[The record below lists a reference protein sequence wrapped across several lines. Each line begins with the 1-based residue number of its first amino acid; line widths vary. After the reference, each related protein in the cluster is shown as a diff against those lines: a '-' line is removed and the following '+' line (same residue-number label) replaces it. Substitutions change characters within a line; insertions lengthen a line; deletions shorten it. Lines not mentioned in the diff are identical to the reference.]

1 MHGQIYNFASTK
13 SKSMS
18 KAISIRRGMNIKLK
32 GEAEKV
38 LQPVQVNGTF
48 SISPANFHGVN
59 PKLVVK
65 EGDTVNAGDAVFFS
79 KDDSR
84 IMFTTPVSGKIEAV
98 VRGEKRKILEVR
110 IKADTNTAF
119 KEFKKGDPKG
129 MKKEDIIENLLS
141 SGMWP
146 FIRQIPFAV
155 IANPSQ
161 TPKSIFISAFD
172 SAPLA
177 ADNDFIMHGNGDE
190 FQLGLDAIAKL
201 TSGKVHLNVSGE
213 QGQSKVFS
221 NSKGVQINTVRGP
234 HPAGN
239 VGVQVHHIDPV
250 NKGEVVWYLNPQDVL
265 AIGRLFK
272 NGTADFSKVV
282 ALTGPEAK
290 NQKYFKTL
298 PFSEVSSI
306 ITGNISDKNN
316 RIVSGNV
323 LSGTTVGK
331 SGYVGFYDSQIT
343 VLEEGDQ
350 PQFFMTEGWMAP
362 NFHKLSKSR
371 TFFSWLTPNKK
382 YALNTNFNGEER
394 AFVMTGQYEEVFP
407 FDIYPVQL
415 LKAVITNDFEKMENL
430 GIYEV
435 TPEDFALCEFV
446 CTSKIESQKIIREGL
461 DLVRSES

>member
-48 SISPANFHGVN
+48 SISPANFHGIN

-65 EGDTVNAGDAVFFS
+65 EGDTVKAGDAIFLS

-84 IMFTTPVSGKIEAV
+84 ILFTSPVSGKIEAV
-98 VRGEKRKILEVR
+98 IRGEKRKILEIR
-110 IKADTNTAF
+110 IKPDSSTSF

-177 ADNDFIMHGNGDE
+177 ADNDFIIHGNGEE
-190 FQLGLDAIAKL
+190 FQLGLDAVAKL

-306 ITGNISDKNN
+306 INGNISDKNN

-323 LSGTTVGK
+323 LSGTSVGK
-331 SGYVGFYDSQIT
+331 SGYIGFYDSQIT